1 MSVEPRI
8 PVKTVRLVPINQG
21 RTSVPVNLDL
31 QGRTAKVV
39 REVPI
44 RLECVPT
51 HNSTVII

>member
-8 PVKTVRLVPINQG
+8 PVKTVQLVPINQG

-44 RLECVPT
+44 RLEVVPT

>member
-44 RLECVPT
+44 RLEVVPT
-51 HNSTVII
+51 HNNTVII